1 MSDIQKKITAILNQR
16 RTRLPQIQQDIER
29 WEYFD
34 QEIGTLK
41 TSVDELPNLGAWDD
55 LKQALAEFRS
65 EDVRK
70 DIAKIIELLRV
81 LEARYSRRTIN
92 IGVSGRARV
101 GKSTLLQAI
110 SGLEDE
116 QIPTGSGIPVTAVR
130 SRIFHSTTQHR
141 ATITLHTFS
150 TFLDEVLRPYHDEL
164 GLEPPVSAHEFH
176 VREYPNSENELAPDY
191 RDKHTHVTILRRLRE
206 MQESFPTYESSLI
219 GGEKTIPLNELRQY
233 VAYPSNEEI
242 NAGTVSR
249 LYLAVSDVRI
259 ECSFPKVDVE
269 HLGIIDLPG
278 LGELAANTEEHHLAG
293 LKNEVDVVLL
303 VKRPVEGMAYWGKED
318 GAATNLLDKA
328 RGFIKKRGDFVFIVV
343 NSDGSNPQLET
354 TLRDDLRRNVNDGE
368 DGRHYNI
375 LEGNALQS
383 ESVYRSILSPVL
395 EHLAERLPNMDKEI
409 FDGTVDEYRGVI
421 AKTHEALRRL
431 KIALNT
437 ANCSSGNSSER
448 IEALT
453 QELYLDVS
461 EELSKVVEHLKALS
475 RARDED
481 SKYIDAVENAYIE
494 IQEWIDSGFGKG
506 HDTWCEDALRRMRAD
521 KGSGGY
527 IAEALNQIRVEISKR
542 YCTLDHHFH
551 AKVTELWD
559 TLAEVFT
566 RHLGELLQGTQGVA
580 ALDQFAQY
588 LVDASEPCP
597 TLSQAVNELI
607 ALKLDYRT
615 QLHPLVRRELDDL
628 NQQVINP
635 ETDKAENQFIVKYNE
650 EGAAELLREL
660 AKLALQA
667 AYRTKKALMQQADIP
682 ALVLHAAAE
691 QFEDVFIRDA
701 ASKKELRR
709 LTRSFRDEIWPGV
722 FHDIAAEN
730 AKYAKIKKT
739 IDTIETHLNVIQGAA
754 HE

>member
-1 MSDIQKKITAILNQR
+1 MQKKIATILEQR
-16 RTRLPQIQQDIER
+16 RIRLPQVQQDIER
-29 WEYFD
+29 WACLD

-41 TSVDELPNLGAWDD
+41 ISVDELPNLVAWDD

-65 EDVRK
+65 EDIRK

-81 LEARYSRRTIN
+81 LEARYSRKTIN

-130 SRIFHSTTQHR
+130 SRIFHSTTQQR

-164 GLEPPVSAHEFH
+164 GLEPPVSAYEFR
-176 VREYPNSENELAPDY
+176 VREYPTSENEISPDY

-206 MQESFPTYESSLI
+206 MQESFPTYEPSLI

-242 NAGTVSR
+242 NAGKVSR

-259 ECSFPKVDVE
+259 ECSFPKVDVD

-318 GAATNLLDKA
+318 GAATNLLDEA

-343 NSDGSNPQLET
+343 NSDGSNSQLET
-354 TLRDDLRRNVNDGE
+354 SLRDDLRRNVNDGE
-368 DGRHYNI
+368 DGRHYHV
-375 LEGNALQS
+375 LEGNALQQ

-409 FDGTVDEYRGVI
+409 FDGTIDEYRGVT
-421 AKTHEALRRL
+421 AKTREALRGL
-431 KIALNT
+431 EIALNA
-437 ANCSSGNSSER
+437 ANYSSGNSAEK
-448 IEALT
+448 IEDLT
-453 QELYLDVS
+453 QKLYLDIS
-461 EELSKVVEHLKALS
+461 AELSKIVQQLRAL
-475 RARDED
+475 ARVSDED
-481 SKYIDAVENAYIE
+481 SQYIDAVENAYTE
-494 IQEWIDSGFGKG
+494 IKVWIDNGFGKG
-506 HDTWCEDALRRMRAD
+506 QDAWCKDALRRMLAK
-521 KGSGGY
+521 KGSSGFT
-527 IAEALNQIRVEISKR
+527 EDALNQIRVEISKR
-542 YCTLDHHFH
+542 YCALDHYFH
-551 AKVTELWD
+551 AKVSELWG
-559 TLAEVFT
+559 TLAQVFT
-566 RHLGELLQGTQGVA
+566 QHLGLLLQGTQGVVT
-580 ALDQFAQY
+580 LDQFAHY
-588 LVDASEPCP
+588 LADASEPCP
-597 TLSQAVNELI
+597 TLSQAVNELV

-628 NQQVINP
+628 NQQVTNP
-635 ETDKAENQFIVKYNE
+635 ETDEAEDQFVVKVSE
-650 EGAAELLREL
+650 DGAEELLREL
-660 AKLALQA
+660 SKLALQA
-667 AYRTKKALMQQADIP
+667 SYRTKKALMQQADIP

-701 ASKKELRR
+701 ASNKELRR

-722 FHDIAAEN
+722 FHGIAEEN
-730 AKYAKIKKT
+730 ARYTKIKKT
-739 IDTIETHLNVIQGAA
+739 IIAIETHLNVIKESDA
-754 HE
+754 